1 MNINQHNCEAY
12 FLDYYEGSLSETQVA
27 EMFAFLKANPDLREV
42 FESFS
47 DVSVDFDIQN
57 TPDFSFLKKDSEVDV
72 HEVAEQWMVDS
83 VEGLITDEDRA
94 SLEKY
99 FAAYPEK
106 KNELAAL
113 EKTILRAD
121 EKETFGGISILKKE
135 TAITKDNFEDYA
147 IALVEGTI
155 SEKENSLLEAFVTAH
170 PEFRSHLDS
179 FRASK
184 LKADESIVFDAKSS
198 LKKTSVAVT
207 KENIAELLVEKSEGQ
222 LAAHEEQAVDAFVA
236 QHPEYKADIELLAKT
251 KLVADPSEI
260 FDAKN
265 ILKKGAV
272 LINEENFEQ
281 YLISASEGL
290 LNREELKIFNAFV
303 ATHPKYR
310 KAVALFAATRLQ
322 PDMSIVYDDKEGLKR
337 KEKGGVIWWS
347 VNIRYAA
354 AAVVVIVL
362 GIYFWMKLASGD
374 PDEKPFVFDGGNST
388 DPDQEIAPFQES
400 DEIKIKPNTNNGLA
414 WLVPDN
420 VTQQNEWSNGS
431 PNEYYNVSK
440 KDVVPSPG
448 PVVRETYNPKRII
461 AESVPNKANDAVN
474 FSDAL
479 YGVVYNE
486 TTPVADAP
494 SDGYITPGQLAMRWM
509 NDKMEGSDPVPAPD
523 ANNDVS
529 GVLPQDEQPKDR
541 NVDGLDLT
549 QTAVNR
555 VGQSTANGNISMDQR
570 KDGTYL
576 HLWNYEV
583 RVAK

>member
-12 FLDYYEGSLSETQVA
+12 FLDYYEGTLSEAQVA

-47 DVSVDFDIQN
+47 DVSVDFDILN
-57 TPDFSFLKKDSEVDV
+57 TPDFSFLKKDSVVDV
-72 HEVAEQWMVDS
+72 HELAEQWMVDS
-83 VEGLITDEDRA
+83 VDGTITEENRI
-94 SLEKY
+94 SLENY
-99 FAAYPEK
+99 LSEYPEK
-106 KNELAAL
+106 RNDLVAF

-121 EKETFGGISILKKE
+121 EKETFDSIGFLKKE
-135 TAITKDNFEDYA
+135 TAITADNFEDYA

-170 PEFRSHLDS
+170 PEFRFQLDG

-184 LKADESIVFDAKSS
+184 LKTDESIVFDAKSS

-207 KENIAELLVEKSEGQ
+207 NENIAELLVEKSEGQ

-236 QHPEYKADIELLAKT
+236 QHPEYRADIELLAKT
-251 KLVADPSEI
+251 KLVADPSEV
-260 FDAKN
+260 FDAKSA
-265 ILKKGAV
+265 LKKGAV

-290 LNREELKIFNAFV
+290 LNGEELKIFNAFV
-303 ATHPKYR
+303 ATQPKYG
-310 KAVALFAATRLQ
+310 KAVAQYAATRLQ

-337 KEKGGVIWWS
+337 KEKGGAIWWS

-362 GIYFWMKLASGD
+362 GIYFWMKFNSGN
-374 PDEKPFVFDGGNST
+374 PDEASFANIKQQQNNDEVVPFLEDDNVKINPDQTDLYANADTENDTPEIKQPKDGGRN
-388 DPDQEIAPFQES
+388 EHYA
-400 DEIKIKPNTNNGLA
+400 NTNDVHGRPTGIIEQTYTPVTILA
-414 WLVPDN
+414 GQL
-420 VTQQNEWSNGS
+420 S
-431 PNEYYNVSK
+431 
-440 KDVVPSPG
+440 
-448 PVVRETYNPKRII
+448 VRKP
-461 AESVPNKANDAVN
+461 NDAVD

-479 YGVVYNE
+479 YGVVYNKTE
-486 TTPVADAP
+486 PDPAAP
-494 SDGYITPGQLAMRWM
+494 AKEYISPGQFAMRWM
-509 NDKMEGSDPVPAPD
+509 KDKLEGTDPEPVFAQEEGDPNVHAL
-523 ANNDVS
+523 N
-529 GVLPQDEQPKDR
+529 E